1 MWGETFSQWFQEGV
15 IMTPMVRLI
24 LEGVFLTLYMTLAST
39 MVAYLLGLPMGIALV
54 ITAKGGLRPNK
65 VIYKVLDTVVN
76 IVRSVPFLI
85 LLILV
90 IPLTRAIV
98 GKTYGPTATV
108 VPLVLA
114 AAPFIA
120 RMVESSLLEVDK
132 GVIEAAQSMGASLWT
147 IIWKVML
154 AEARTSLIV
163 GATIVLGTVL
173 GYSAMAGIVGGGGL
187 GDIAIQYGYYRYQ
200 ADIMWVTVILLV
212 LLVQI
217 MQFAGTKLSKKMD
230 KRVR

>member
-1 MWGETFSQWFQEGV
+1 MLDKAFAL
-15 IMTPMVRLI
+15 ML
-24 LEGVFLTLYMTLAST
+24 LENTGITLYMTLVST
-39 MVAYLLGLPMGIALV
+39 VAAYVLGLPIGIALV
-54 ITAKGGLRPNK
+54 ITSEGGLRPRK
-65 VIYKVLDTVVN
+65 VIYKLLDTVVN

-98 GKTYGPTATV
+98 GKAYGPTATI

-132 GVIEAAQSMGASLWT
+132 GVIEAAQSMGAGLGT
-147 IIWKVML
+147 IIFKVML
-154 AEARTSLIV
+154 GEARTSLIV

-173 GYSAMAGIVGGGGL
+173 GYSAMAGAVGGGGL

-217 MQFAGTKLSKKMD
+217 MQFAGTKLSRKLD